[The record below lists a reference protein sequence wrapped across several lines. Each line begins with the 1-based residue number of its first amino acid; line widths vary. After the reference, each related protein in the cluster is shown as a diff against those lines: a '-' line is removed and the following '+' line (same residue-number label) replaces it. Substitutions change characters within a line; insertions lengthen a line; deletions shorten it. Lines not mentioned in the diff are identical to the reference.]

1 LGYAGATEQQL
12 QQLERRLGVPALP
25 PSYRAFLATSNGWR
39 NTSPFIDRV
48 WATDDVA
55 WLSERNHE
63 LIRIWTSPGS
73 VDCWE
78 RRNLPGALEIS
89 DWGDSALYVLNPASV
104 DVRGEWEAA
113 FFGNW
118 IPGAR
123 VYPSFQALM
132 EAEYALFC
140 DLRDRGSIR

>member
-1 LGYAGATEQQL
+1 VSAADDFSWRPF
-12 QQLERRLGVPALP
+12 LER
-25 PSYRAFLATSNGWR
+25 W
-39 NTSPFIDRV
+39 
-48 WATDDVA
+48 
-55 WLSERNHE
+55 
-63 LIRIWTSPGS
+63 
-73 VDCWE
+73 
-78 RRNLPGALEIS
+78 
-89 DWGDSALYVLNPASV
+89 SAEWVVLNPASV
-104 DVRGEWEAA
+104 DARGEWEAA